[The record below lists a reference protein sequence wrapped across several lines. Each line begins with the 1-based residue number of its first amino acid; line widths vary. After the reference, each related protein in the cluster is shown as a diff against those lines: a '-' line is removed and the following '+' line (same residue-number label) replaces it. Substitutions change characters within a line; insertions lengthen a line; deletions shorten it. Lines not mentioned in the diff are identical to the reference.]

1 MKVMPVLAG
10 VLAKNVLNASRP
22 PAEAPRPTTMWFDRA
37 IGLQPC
43 RVRAYTRDQ
52 SDAMGGEILLL
63 LFFLFFRVCGKTR
76 STRVGLV
83 GRQPGERRNCALLI
97 VAWLGT
103 LPCHRLPL
111 HCSWIARRI
120 RLRPGSVVVAWPVA
134 ILVVVSAI
142 IPAIVIGTAAVVPV
156 AVIAARTYGVH
167 LNEISVI

>member
-1 MKVMPVLAG
+1 
-10 VLAKNVLNASRP
+10 
-22 PAEAPRPTTMWFDRA
+22 
-37 IGLQPC
+37 
-43 RVRAYTRDQ
+43 
-52 SDAMGGEILLL
+52 
-63 LFFLFFRVCGKTR
+63 
-76 STRVGLV
+76 
-83 GRQPGERRNCALLI
+83 NCALLI

-167 LNEISVI
+167 LNEISVIVHVNVVAHTPFAGIEAVGQARSFEAHVVIAAPLQGLLRLVNGVNLLHNRS